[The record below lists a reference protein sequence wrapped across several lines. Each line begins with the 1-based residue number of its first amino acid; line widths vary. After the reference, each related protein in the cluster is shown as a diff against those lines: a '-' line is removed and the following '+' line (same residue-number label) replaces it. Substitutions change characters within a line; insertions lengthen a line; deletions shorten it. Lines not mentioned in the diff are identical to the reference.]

1 MPESILHFGAIRVRV
16 VGDGNL
22 KAKLSSLDDSFS
34 QDLVPL
40 AMESASGI
48 QPTRLANFNS
58 QRALLELKTTEIN
71 EYFKINRII
80 FFIKELYTSYP
91 G

>member
-22 KAKLSSLDDSFS
+22 KAKLSSLDDVFS
-34 QDLVPL
+34 QDLVPIT
-40 AMESASGI
+40 MESASGI

-58 QRALLELKTTEIN
+58 QRALLEIKTTEFD
-71 EYFKINRII
+71 EYFRINRII
-80 FFIKELYTSYP
+80 LFVKELYTSYP